1 MSNFTD
7 ELRKIILDKLKAFQ
21 PAKDPAVKTDKFLDR
36 STQPMGFTK
45 ITKKGYTP

>member
-1 MSNFTD
+1 MSNFAE
-7 ELRKIILDKLKAFQ
+7 ELRKLVLDKLKAFK
-21 PAKDPAVKTDKFLDR
+21 PARDPAARTDKFLDR